1 MGVSIPFNKSATAHN
16 SVFAVRFAH
25 PNAFCTS
32 QTRKTLSDIRSIN
45 NGDNQVDA
53 IKEGLKWENIK

>member
-25 PNAFCTS
+25 PNAFGTS
-32 QTRKTLSDIRSIN
+32 QTHKTLYTIGFRMLEAKIFIKRVSNSYS
-45 NGDNQVDA
+45 NG
-53 IKEGLKWENIK
+53 GG